1 MRDYE
6 VVYIFRSSLGTEE
19 IEARVQIYHERIL
32 AGPDAA
38 ITAVVHWGKRELAY
52 PIDDEKNGYYVVAQF
67 SAPPEVLTGFERTL
81 KLDEDLLRHL
91 VVISEGELP
100 TPPSDLGA
108 GPDRNGDREYSDDV
122 RPRTHARDD
131 SDDDSSAQSLSDDE
145 SGDEAASVDDSGD
158 DESGDD
164 AASVDDSD
172 DDDSG
177 DDAASVDDSGDGD
190 SDDDAAEEEA

>member
-19 IEARVQIYHERIL
+19 IEARVQTYHEKIL

-38 ITAVVHWGKRELAY
+38 ITAIVHWGKRELAY

-108 GPDRNGDREYSDDV
+108 GPDRNGGQEDSDDV
-122 RPRTHARDD
+122 RPRTYAHDD
-131 SDDDSSAQSLSDDE
+131 SDDDSSDQSLS
-145 SGDEAASVDDSGD
+145 D

-164 AASVDDSD
+164 AASV
-172 DDDSG
+172 DDSG

-190 SDDDAAEEEA
+190 SGDDAAEEEA

>member
-19 IEARVQIYHERIL
+19 IEARVQTYHEKIL

-108 GPDRNGDREYSDDV
+108 GPDRNGDREDSDDV
-122 RPRTHARDD
+122 RPKTYSRND
-131 SDDDSSAQSLSDDE
+131 SDDDSSDQSLSDGE
-145 SGDEAASVDDSGD
+145 
-158 DESGDD
+158 
-164 AASVDDSD
+164 
-172 DDDSG
+172 SG

-190 SDDDAAEEEA
+190 SGDDAASVDESDDDVASVDDSDDGDSGDDVAEEEA

>member
-19 IEARVQIYHERIL
+19 IEARVQTYHERIL

-38 ITAVVHWGKRELAY
+38 ITAIVHWGKRELAY
-52 PIDDEKNGYYVVAQF
+52 PIDDEKGGYYVVAQF

-108 GPDRNGDREYSDDV
+108 GPDRNGNREDPDDV
-122 RPRTHARDD
+122 RPRTYAHDD
-131 SDDDSSAQSLSDDE
+131 SGDDSSDQSL
-145 SGDEAASVDDSGD
+145 GD

-172 DDDSG
+172 DGDSG
-177 DDAASVDDSGDGD
+177 
-190 SDDDAAEEEA
+190 DDAAEEEA